1 MFMNTR
7 TRRPGW
13 SEVGLEAA
21 TWTIPASRSKSGREM
36 IVPLSDLALQIRESL
51 PRFEGCDFVFTAR
64 RNRPVRGFDKARDKA
79 AELSGVTGWRLHD
92 LRRTCRTG
100 LARLKV
106 PEIVA
111 ERCLNHA
118 PKGLS
123 KVYNVHEYQDEKAEA
138 FQKWADEIRLITNPP
153 EKVVVLGSAPVP
165 NVAVLR
171 AAR

>member
-1 MFMNTR
+1 
-7 TRRPGW
+7 
-13 SEVGLEAA
+13 
-21 TWTIPASRSKSGREM
+21 M
-36 IVPLSDLALQIRESL
+36 IVPLPDLALQILEGL
-51 PRFEGCDFVFTAR
+51 PKFECCDYVFTAR
-64 RNRPVRGFDKARDKA
+64 KNRPVSGFAFARAKAQRA
-79 AELSGVTGWRLHD
+79 SGVTGWHLHD

-153 EKVVVLGSAPVP
+153 EKVVRLDPG
-165 NVAVLR
+165 VA
-171 AAR
+171 